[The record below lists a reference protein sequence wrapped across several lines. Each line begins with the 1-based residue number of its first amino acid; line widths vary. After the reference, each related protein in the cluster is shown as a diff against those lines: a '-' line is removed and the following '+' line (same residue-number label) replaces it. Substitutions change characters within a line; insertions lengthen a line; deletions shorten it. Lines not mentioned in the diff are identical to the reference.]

1 MANRKCVG
9 VGSSLRVTS
18 FTLHIELFFPILW
31 KILVRFNIS
40 VIKISKQQHIFF
52 IYSKTQSVGFQEA
65 HSKCHP
71 WTDMPKS
78 HHAPSN
84 CRGFSWVGE
93 ESVKLI
99 ICCARIH
106 SPRFQEEATV
116 GSLINMVFFPQVD
129 KHLIHVLYQHV
140 FHSEPPVPTLQHT
153 QNILC
158 VCVWAWVGS
167 WVYLVYM
174 HVVKCTPVSTAFT
187 HHRSSLWLQG
197 IWGPFRL
204 FSLLSWWCR

>member
-18 FTLHIELFFPILW
+18 FTLHIEPFFPILW
-31 KILVRFNIS
+31 KILIRFNIS

-71 WTDMPKS
+71 RTDIPKS

-93 ESVKLI
+93 ESVKPI
-99 ICCARIH
+99 ICCAKTH
-106 SPRFQEEATV
+106 SSRFQEEATV
-116 GSLINMVFFPQVD
+116 GSLINMFFFSTSGQTSDTCPLPACFSFRAPSAHTAAHS
-129 KHLIHVLYQHV
+129 KH
-140 FHSEPPVPTLQHT
+140 P
-153 QNILC
+153 LC
-158 VCVWAWVGS
+158 VCTWVGS
-167 WVYLVYM
+167 WVAG
-174 HVVKCTPVSTAFT
+174 CIAFT
-187 HHRSSLWLQG
+187 
-197 IWGPFRL
+197 
-204 FSLLSWWCR
+204 CM

>member
-18 FTLHIELFFPILW
+18 FTLHIEPFFLILW
-31 KILVRFNIS
+31 KILIRFNIS
-40 VIKISKQQHIFF
+40 EIKISKQQHIFF

-99 ICCARIH
+99 ICCARTH

-116 GSLINMVFFPQVD
+116 GSLINMFF
-129 KHLIHVLYQHV
+129 
-140 FHSEPPVPTLQHT
+140 FHKWTNIWYMSSTSMFFIQSPRCPHCSTLKT
-153 QNILC
+153 SSVC
-158 VCVWAWVGS
+158 VCAWVGS